1 MCPVPLIMIAV
12 FAKSICLYHYRMI
25 DVFNGFLTNTNGG
38 NELQDLDLFG
48 LLATSFLNQI
58 YIIILINNS

>member
-1 MCPVPLIMIAV
+1 MIA
-12 FAKSICLYHYRMI
+12 A
-25 DVFNGFLTNTNGG
+25 FNGFLTNTNGG

-58 YIIILINNS
+58 YIIILINKSNFHLIH